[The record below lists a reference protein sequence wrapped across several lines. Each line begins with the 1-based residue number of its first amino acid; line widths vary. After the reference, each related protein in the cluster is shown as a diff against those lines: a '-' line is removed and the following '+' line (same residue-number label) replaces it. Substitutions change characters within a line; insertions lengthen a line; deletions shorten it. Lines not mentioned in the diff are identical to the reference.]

1 MHGIHRTLMQRVG
14 APLLQMA
21 NGESDGGG
29 DTKLQYRQKKG
40 GTVHE
45 LTGIK
50 LPRRNNLQPDFAGGG
65 VKRRDT
71 TSWQITRVQL
81 DAIGVTFPQQN
92 AIVTDPDGDWLVDVD
107 QCVWGPTFVTLAL
120 AREPRTQ
127 GNELRGAAV

>member
-1 MHGIHRTLMQRVG
+1 MHGIHRTLMQRAG
-14 APLLQMA
+14 SPLLQMA
-21 NGESDGGG
+21 NGESEPGGHK
-29 DTKLQYRQKKG
+29 KLQYQSKKG
-40 GTVHE
+40 ETAVE

-50 LPRRNNLQPDFAGGG
+50 LARRGNLQPDFAGGG

-71 TSWQITRVQL
+71 TQWQITRDQF
-81 DAIGVTFPQQN
+81 DAIGVTYPQQQ
-92 AIVTDPDGDWLVDVD
+92 AIVTDPDGVWMVDCD